1 MNKHSLKIM
10 VPTLVV
16 SLAAIM
22 AHADYSNEVESL
34 GAAAYWPLQETKAP
48 PAIYYATNSG
58 TLGGQADGYYNNI
71 YNRSGATYDPMSYF
85 TGPVAGVTS
94 DGAAASFFNGGTN
107 NDSNAGYM
115 LVPDINHDLD
125 PGIPFSA
132 EVWVKPGGGDP
143 NDVTGTSFSSTEWTT
158 LVGKGGGG
166 YVIAAPGDA
175 NGNTYGWSIE
185 LAGIYTLGYPVG
197 WYTPGTIFLK
207 TNALWVV
214 DFYNGASGGNPSLEF
229 MVPMYEPTPQWFHL
243 ALTYDGTNANFYTN
257 GVLAATTLPNLPQS
271 TNDVYG
277 PAQSPI
283 TSANGDYELAGFAPD
298 TINPMCIGDLNDQ
311 ADLSNVGYPN
321 TPDGT
326 VGYNCQN
333 YNGAMADLAYYTN
346 ALSPSTVL
354 QHYQDA
360 TAANTTLYTNDV
372 LSAHPLVYLRFND
385 PASVFQE
392 PPTNFSTFPVAT
404 NYGSASGYNG
414 LYQPGAT
421 PGIAGP
427 SLPGLGSL
435 TNAVQFN
442 GFDSAVDIGDAKL
455 SGTIF
460 DPTNNQPVSISYW
473 FKGNPA
479 DIYGRFQ
486 GIVGRG
492 DSGWRSSL
500 DGSGLIRWNPGAGP
514 ELASPQSYNDGNW
527 HHVVG
532 VSDGVNDFLYVDGQ
546 LVASGT
552 GVGALSGTSPDIFV
566 GGAPDYTTGDHSA
579 ARYLSGQVTQFAYFT
594 NALSAGQAEALY
606 YSAASLTPVITAN
619 PQEAS
624 ANQGSGASFSVT
636 ASGAPLG
643 YEWYLGTTKL
653 TDSAGNISGS
663 STANLT
669 ISDAQSANAGNYTV
683 VVTNSFGS
691 VTSSPALLTVYTSV
705 VITSDI
711 FPSNDVLFVGGHST
725 FSITAGGEPPITY
738 QWYSNTLA
746 VAGATN
752 ASYELNNA
760 QGTAG
765 IYCKAANSY
774 NSVSS
779 STASLTVITATN
791 SYPTAIIGANPV
803 GYWRLN
809 EPDNGAG
816 NDGVTA
822 HDYWGGNDGI
832 YTNTVLDQ
840 QGYNL
845 SEPTE
850 TSAEFGLLSFSNCMV
865 YNIPLSVD
873 FSAPTGSNSSFS
885 VECWVNG
892 YQQTSDAGIVSKG
905 NSGTEQFDLDTG
917 AYDPS
922 HYLRFLI
929 RDASGATHIV
939 NSSNQLDGAWQY
951 VVAVCNEP
959 SNYIALYVD
968 GVLVGQTS
976 ITTGSGLLTNNANM
990 KIGAR
995 PSTSDPTYNSDQ
1007 FEGNLDDVAVYG
1019 YALSA
1024 AEVQA
1029 HYNSGSI
1036 PAAIT
1041 VQPGNVEAGA
1051 GGNATFVAQVQG
1063 TPPLTNQWYNASTG
1077 QPVPGATNTSLV
1089 LNDVTAA
1096 DNGDGYYLTTANALG
1111 SQQSQSASLTV
1122 ISGAPQIYTD
1132 VQSPFFAVE
1141 NGTASDSVAAYGTEP
1156 LTYQWQFKGANLT
1169 DGDGITGSQSNV
1181 LTIANAQPAEAGN
1194 YQVIASNGSGS
1205 VTSSVAL
1212 FIVGSSPV
1220 GFDISGGGWEANGDS
1235 TINSNLLTLTDGAG
1249 GEASSFFYNYPQYIG
1264 AFKASYTYQDVGGTV
1279 GGGADGVSFCIQ
1291 NDPRG
1296 PTALGGGGGSLGV
1309 GTADP
1314 ITPSAEL
1321 EFNLYTGNSED
1332 VGYTFLTD
1340 GLTGSTGANGNYA
1353 KPGSVVIDSGDPIN
1367 VSMVYDGDILSLTLQ
1382 DAAAS
1387 TSFSTNLVVGDLTR
1401 TVSGN
1406 TAYVGFTGGDGGV
1419 SSTQTIKNFSFV
1431 SIPLVSIESTDKTV
1445 VISWTGAILGYG
1457 VQQTPSLT
1465 NPTWVAVTNQVNVV
1479 NGLNE
1484 VAIPIGTTNE
1494 FYRLQLQ

>member
-10 VPTLVV
+10 VSTLVV
-16 SLAAIM
+16 SLSAIM
-22 AHADYSNEVESL
+22 ARADYSNEVESL
-34 GAAAYWPLQETKAP
+34 NPAAYWPMQETKAP

-107 NDSNAGYM
+107 DNNNAGYM
-115 LVPDINHDLD
+115 LIPDINNDLD

-143 NDVTGTSFSSTEWTT
+143 NDVTGKSFASTEWTT

-166 YVIAAPGDA
+166 YAIAAPGDA
-175 NGNTYGWSIE
+175 KGNTYGWSVE

-197 WYTPGTIFLK
+197 WYTPGSVFLQ
-207 TNALWVV
+207 TNACWVV
-214 DFYNGASGGNPSLEF
+214 DFYNGANGSNPSLEF
-229 MVPMYEPTPQWFHL
+229 MVPMNEPTPQWFHL
-243 ALTYDGTNANFYTN
+243 ALTFDGTTANFYTN
-257 GVLAATTLPNLPQS
+257 GVLAATTLPDLPQS
-271 TNDVYG
+271 TNTVYG
-277 PAQSPI
+277 AGQSPI
-283 TSANGDYELAGFAPD
+283 TSANGDYELGGYAPD

-321 TPDGT
+321 SPDGT

-333 YNGAMADLAYYTN
+333 FNGAMADLAYYTN
-346 ALSPSTVL
+346 ALTTAEVL

-360 TAANTTLYTNDV
+360 TASNHTLYTNDV
-372 LSAHPLVYLRFND
+372 LSAHPLVFLRFDD
-385 PASVFQE
+385 PAPVFQE
-392 PPTNFSTFPVAT
+392 PPANFSTFPVAT
-404 NYGSASGYNG
+404 NYGSAAGYNG

-427 SLPGLGSL
+427 ALPGFGAE

-442 GFDSAVDIGDAKL
+442 GFDAAVDIGAAKL
-455 SGTIF
+455 LGTVL

-500 DGSGLIRWNPGAGP
+500 DGSGFIRWNPGEGP

-527 HHVVG
+527 HNVVG
-532 VSDGVNDFLYVDGQ
+532 VSDGVNDFLYIDGQ
-546 LVASGT
+546 LSASGT
-552 GVGALSGTSPDIFV
+552 GVGTLNGTPLDIFV

-579 ARYLSGQVTQFAYFT
+579 ARYFSGQVTQFAYFT
-594 NALSAGQAEALY
+594 NALTAGQAEALY

-619 PQEAS
+619 PQDAYV
-624 ANQGSGASFSVT
+624 NQGSGTSFSVT

-643 YEWYLGTTKL
+643 YQWYLGTTKL
-653 TDSAGNISGS
+653 TDVAGNISGS
-663 STANLT
+663 TTATLNIT
-669 ISDAQSANAGNYTV
+669 DAQSANAGNYTV

-691 VTSSPALLTVYTSV
+691 VTSAVASLTVYTSV
-705 VITSDI
+705 VITTDI
-711 FPSNDVLFVGGHST
+711 FPLNDVLFVGGYST

-738 QWYSNTLA
+738 QWYSNSVA

-752 ASYELNNA
+752 ASYVLNNA
-760 QGTAG
+760 QSAAS
-765 IYCKAANSY
+765 IYCQAANGY
-774 NSVSS
+774 NSVLS
-779 STASLTVITATN
+779 STASVTLITATN
-791 SYPTAIIGANPV
+791 SYPMTVIAANPV

-809 EPDNGAG
+809 EPDNGSG

-832 YTNTVLDQ
+832 YTNTELGQ
-840 QGYNL
+840 QGYD
-845 SEPTE
+845 SFEPTE
-850 TSAEFGLLSFSNCMV
+850 TSAEFGILSFSNCMV

-873 FSAPTGSNSSFS
+873 FSAPAGSNSAFS

-939 NSSNQLDGAWQY
+939 NSSNQLSGVWQY
-951 VVAVCNEP
+951 VVAVCDEP
-959 SNYIALYVD
+959 SNYMALYVD

-976 ITTGSGLLTNNANM
+976 ITSGSGVLTNNANM

-1007 FEGNLDDVAVYG
+1007 FEGNVDDVAVYN

-1024 AEVQA
+1024 AQVQA

-1041 VQPGNVEAGA
+1041 VQPANVEAGA
-1051 GGNATFVAQVQG
+1051 GGNATFVAQVAG
-1063 TPPLTNQWYNASTG
+1063 TPPLTNQWYNANTA
-1077 QPVPGATNTSLV
+1077 QPVPGATNLSLV

-1096 DNGDGYYLTTANALG
+1096 DNGNAYYLITANAIG
-1111 SQQSQSASLTV
+1111 SEQSQTAYLTV
-1122 ISGAPQIYTD
+1122 FSGTPQIYTD
-1132 VQSPFFAVE
+1132 VQTPFFAVE
-1141 NGTASDSVAAYGTEP
+1141 GGTASDSVAAYGTEP
-1156 LTYQWQFKGANLT
+1156 LTYQWQYKGANLT
-1169 DGDGITGSQSNV
+1169 DGAGITGSLSNV
-1181 LTIANAQPAEAGN
+1181 LTIADAQTSEAGD
-1194 YQVIASNGSGS
+1194 YQVVVSNGSGS

-1220 GFDISGGGWEANGDS
+1220 GFNISGGGWEANGNS
-1235 TINSNLLTLTDGAG
+1235 AISSNLLSLTDGGG

-1296 PTALGGGGGSLGV
+1296 TSALGGGGGSLGV
-1309 GTADP
+1309 GTATS

-1321 EFNLYTGNSED
+1321 EFNLYTGNSEQ

-1340 GLTGSTGANGNYA
+1340 GLTGAGGDNGNYA
-1353 KPGSVVIDSGDPIN
+1353 KPGNVVIDDGDPIN
-1367 VSMVYDGDILSLTLQ
+1367 VSLYYDGDTLSLTLQ
-1382 DAAAS
+1382 DAVAS
-1387 TSFSTNLVVGDLTR
+1387 TSFSTNLVVGSLTR
-1401 TVSGN
+1401 IVDGD

-1419 SSTQTIKNFSFV
+1419 ASTQTITNFSFV
-1431 SIPLVSIESTDKTV
+1431 SIPLASIQPTANTV
-1445 VISWTGAILGYG
+1445 VISWPGAILGYV
-1457 VQQTPSLT
+1457 VQQTSSLT
-1465 NPTWVAVTNQVNVV
+1465 TPNWVDVTNQVNVV

-1484 VAIPIGTTNE
+1484 VTIPIGAANE